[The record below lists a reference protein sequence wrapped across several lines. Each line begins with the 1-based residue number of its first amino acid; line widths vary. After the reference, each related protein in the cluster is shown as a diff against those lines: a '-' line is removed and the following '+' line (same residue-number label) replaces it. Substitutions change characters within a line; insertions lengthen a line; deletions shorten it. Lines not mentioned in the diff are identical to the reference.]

1 MLCLL
6 KLERISVAGAMLH
19 ARVDKSGYEDFLDR
33 TQRFIDVEAFGCFDQ
48 TFP

>member
-1 MLCLL
+1 MRL
-6 KLERISVAGAMLH
+6 
-19 ARVDKSGYEDFLDR
+19 DKSGYEDFLDR